1 MAAYLLI
8 IYWIYEEVKTVVK
21 RVTVMISNV
30 SRITILFLVIT
41 LFLVVPGLAQEE
53 EEFFEEEFEE
63 EFDEEFMDDEE
74 FFDDEEVLDEEDA
87 FLEGDEFGE
96 DDFFEDEGELQF
108 GGELEEEPEEDFGEE
123 DNRLGFTVQIVGALP
138 GLPGN
143 TSGGTSVFYPTYKN
157 SALAKWVSP
166 TPFFRISV
174 DFPNYLELGPIG
186 FRTGVDIGMASFE
199 SDPDVLPIDGKFGGI
214 AAFGVATTTFGVTNL
229 KLGVGI
235 VGSSPAYMASQ
246 SFGFSLGSSLDLRL
260 GIRATTAYGPPEE
273 IKREGTHASW
283 VDAFVAFGIS
293 F

>member
-1 MAAYLLI
+1 MAAYLSI
-8 IYWIYEEVKTVVK
+8 IFWIYKEVKLVVK
-21 RVTVMISNV
+21 RVAVMISSI

-53 EEFFEEEFEE
+53 EEFFEEEF
-63 EFDEEFMDDEE
+63 DEEFMDDEE
-74 FFDDEEVLDEEDA
+74 FLDDDEGFMDEEDT

-96 DDFFEDEGELQF
+96 DDFFEDEGDLEF
-108 GGELEEEPEEDFGEE
+108 GGELEEELEEDDFGEE
-123 DNRLGFTVQIVGALP
+123 DSRSGITVQIVGALP

-143 TSGGTSVFYPTYKN
+143 TSGGTGVFYPTYKN
-157 SALAKWVSP
+157 SALTKWVSP

-174 DFPNYLELGPIG
+174 DFPNYLELGSIG
-186 FRTGVDIGMASFE
+186 FRTGVDIGIASFE
-199 SDPDVLPIDGKFGGI
+199 SDPDVLPVDGKFGGI
-214 AAFGVATTTFGVTNL
+214 TAFAVATTTFGVTNL

-246 SFGFSLGSSLDLRL
+246 SFGFALGPTLDLRL

-283 VDAFVAFGIS
+283 VDAFVAFGMT

>member
-1 MAAYLLI
+1 M
-8 IYWIYEEVKTVVK
+8 K
-21 RVTVMISNV
+21 RVTEIISNI

-41 LFLVVPGLAQEE
+41 LFLMVPGLAQEE
-53 EEFFEEEFEE
+53 EEFFEE

-74 FFDDEEVLDEEDA
+74 FFDDEEFLDEEDT

-96 DDFFEDEGELQF
+96 DDFFEDEGDIEF
-108 GGELEEEPEEDFGEE
+108 GGELEEESEEEDFGEE
-123 DNRLGFTVQIVGALP
+123 DNSSGITVQIVGALP

-157 SALAKWVSP
+157 SSLAKWISP
-166 TPFFRISV
+166 TPFFRISI
-174 DFPNYLELGPIG
+174 DFPNYLELGSVG

-214 AAFGVATTTFGVTNL
+214 TAFGVVTTTFGVTNL

-246 SFGFSLGSSLDLRL
+246 SFGFALGPSLDLRL
-260 GIRATTAYGPPEE
+260 GVRATTAYGPPEE

-283 VDAFVAFGIS
+283 VDAFVAFGIT

>member
-8 IYWIYEEVKTVVK
+8 IFWIYEEVKLVVK
-21 RVTVMISNV
+21 RVSVMISSI

-53 EEFFEEEFEE
+53 EEFFEEEF
-63 EFDEEFMDDEE
+63 DEEFMEDEE
-74 FFDDEEVLDEEDA
+74 FLDDDEFLDEEDT

-96 DDFFEDEGELQF
+96 DDFFEDEGDLEF
-108 GGELEEEPEEDFGEE
+108 GGELEEELEEEDFGGE
-123 DNRLGFTVQIVGALP
+123 DSRLGITVQIVGALP

-143 TSGGTSVFYPTYKN
+143 TSGGTGVFYPTYKN
-157 SALAKWVSP
+157 SALTKWVSP

-174 DFPNYLELGPIG
+174 EFPNYLELGSIG
-186 FRTGVDIGMASFE
+186 FRTGVDIGIASFE
-199 SDPDVLPIDGKFGGI
+199 SDPDVLPVDGKFGGI
-214 AAFGVATTTFGVTNL
+214 TAFGVATTTFGVTNL

-246 SFGFSLGSSLDLRL
+246 SFGFALGPSLDLRL
-260 GIRATTAYGPPEE
+260 GIRATTAYSPPEE

>member
-1 MAAYLLI
+1 MGYLLI
-8 IYWIYEEVKTVVK
+8 IFWIYEELKLVVK
-21 RVTVMISNV
+21 RVAVMISSI

-53 EEFFEEEFEE
+53 EEFFEEEF
-63 EFDEEFMDDEE
+63 DEEFMDDEE
-74 FFDDEEVLDEEDA
+74 FLDDDEGFLDEEDS

-96 DDFFEDEGELQF
+96 DGLFEDEGDLEF
-108 GGELEEEPEEDFGEE
+108 GGELEEELEEDFGEE
-123 DNRLGFTVQIVGALP
+123 DNRLGITVQIVGALP

-157 SALAKWVSP
+157 SALTKWVSP

-174 DFPNYLELGPIG
+174 DFPNYLELGSIG

-199 SDPDVLPIDGKFGGI
+199 SDPDVLPVDGKFGGI
-214 AAFGVATTTFGVTNL
+214 TAFGVATTTFGVTNL

-246 SFGFSLGSSLDLRL
+246 SFGFALGPSLDLRL
-260 GIRATTAYGPPEE
+260 GIRATTAYGPPKE

-283 VDAFVAFGIS
+283 VDAFVAFGITL
-293 F
+293 

>member
-74 FFDDEEVLDEEDA
+74 FFDDEEFLDEEDA

-108 GGELEEEPEEDFGEE
+108 GGELEEEPEED
-123 DNRLGFTVQIVGALP
+123 
-138 GLPGN
+138 
-143 TSGGTSVFYPTYKN
+143 
-157 SALAKWVSP
+157 
-166 TPFFRISV
+166 
-174 DFPNYLELGPIG
+174 
-186 FRTGVDIGMASFE
+186 
-199 SDPDVLPIDGKFGGI
+199 
-214 AAFGVATTTFGVTNL
+214 
-229 KLGVGI
+229 
-235 VGSSPAYMASQ
+235 
-246 SFGFSLGSSLDLRL
+246 
-260 GIRATTAYGPPEE
+260 
-273 IKREGTHASW
+273 
-283 VDAFVAFGIS
+283 
-293 F
+293 

>member
-1 MAAYLLI
+1 MVGYLLI
-8 IYWIYEEVKTVVK
+8 IFWIYEELKLVVK
-21 RVTVMISNV
+21 RVAVMISSI

-53 EEFFEEEFEE
+53 EEFFEEEF
-63 EFDEEFMDDEE
+63 DEEFMDDEE
-74 FFDDEEVLDEEDA
+74 FLDDDEFLDEEDT

-96 DDFFEDEGELQF
+96 DDFFEDEGDLEF
-108 GGELEEEPEEDFGEE
+108 GGELEEEPEEEDFGEE
-123 DNRLGFTVQIVGALP
+123 DSRLGITVQIVGALP

-143 TSGGTSVFYPTYKN
+143 TSGGTGVFYPTYKN
-157 SALAKWVSP
+157 SALTKWVSP

-174 DFPNYLELGPIG
+174 DFPNYLELGSIG
-186 FRTGVDIGMASFE
+186 FRTGVDIGMTSFE
-199 SDPDVLPIDGKFGGI
+199 SDPDVLPVDGKFGGI
-214 AAFGVATTTFGVTNL
+214 TAFGVATTTFGVTNL

-246 SFGFSLGSSLDLRL
+246 SFGFALGPSLDLRL

-283 VDAFVAFGIS
+283 VDAFVAFGMT

>member
-1 MAAYLLI
+1 
-8 IYWIYEEVKTVVK
+8 
-21 RVTVMISNV
+21 MISSI

-53 EEFFEEEFEE
+53 EEFFEEEF
-63 EFDEEFMDDEE
+63 DEEFMDDEE
-74 FFDDEEVLDEEDA
+74 FLDDDEFLDEEDT

-96 DDFFEDEGELQF
+96 DDLFEDEGDLEF

-123 DNRLGFTVQIVGALP
+123 DNRLGITVQIVGALP

-143 TSGGTSVFYPTYKN
+143 TSGGTGVFYPTYKN
-157 SALAKWVSP
+157 SALTKWVSP

-174 DFPNYLELGPIG
+174 DFPNYLELGSIG
-186 FRTGVDIGMASFE
+186 FRTGVDIGIASFE
-199 SDPDVLPIDGKFGGI
+199 SDPDVLPVDGKFGGI
-214 AAFGVATTTFGVTNL
+214 TAFGVATTTFGVTNL

-246 SFGFSLGSSLDLRL
+246 SFGFALGPSLDLRL

>member
-8 IYWIYEEVKTVVK
+8 IFWIYEEVKLVMK
-21 RVTVMISNV
+21 RVTEIISNI

-41 LFLVVPGLAQEE
+41 LFLMVPGLAQEE
-53 EEFFEEEFEE
+53 EEFFEE

-74 FFDDEEVLDEEDA
+74 FFDDEEFLDEEDT

-96 DDFFEDEGELQF
+96 DDFFEDEGDIEF
-108 GGELEEEPEEDFGEE
+108 GGELEEESEEEDFGEE
-123 DNRLGFTVQIVGALP
+123 DNSSGITVQIVGALP

-157 SALAKWVSP
+157 SSLAKWISP
-166 TPFFRISV
+166 TPFFRISI
-174 DFPNYLELGPIG
+174 DFPNYLELGSVG

-214 AAFGVATTTFGVTNL
+214 TAFGVVTTTFGVTNL

-246 SFGFSLGSSLDLRL
+246 SFGFALGPSLDLRL
-260 GIRATTAYGPPEE
+260 GVRATTAYGPPEE

-283 VDAFVAFGIS
+283 VDAFVAFGIT

>member
-8 IYWIYEEVKTVVK
+8 IFWIYEEVNLVVK
-21 RVTVMISNV
+21 RVAVMISSI

-53 EEFFEEEFEE
+53 EEFFEEEF
-63 EFDEEFMDDEE
+63 DEEFMDDEE
-74 FFDDEEVLDEEDA
+74 FLDDDEFLDEEDT

-96 DDFFEDEGELQF
+96 DDLFEDEGDLEF
-108 GGELEEEPEEDFGEE
+108 GGELEEELEEDFGEE
-123 DNRLGFTVQIVGALP
+123 DNRLGITVQIVGALP

-157 SALAKWVSP
+157 SALTKWVSP

-174 DFPNYLELGPIG
+174 DFPNYLELGSIG
-186 FRTGVDIGMASFE
+186 FRTGVDIGMTSFE
-199 SDPDVLPIDGKFGGI
+199 SDPDVLPVDGKFGGI
-214 AAFGVATTTFGVTNL
+214 TAFGVATTTFGVTNL

-246 SFGFSLGSSLDLRL
+246 SFGFALGPSLDLRL

-283 VDAFVAFGIS
+283 VDAFVAFGMT

>member
-8 IYWIYEEVKTVVK
+8 IFWIYKEVKLVVK
-21 RVTVMISNV
+21 RVAVMIS
-30 SRITILFLVIT
+30 SIPRITILFLVIT

-53 EEFFEEEFEE
+53 EEFFEEEF
-63 EFDEEFMDDEE
+63 DEEFMDDEE
-74 FFDDEEVLDEEDA
+74 FLDDDEFLDEEDT

-96 DDFFEDEGELQF
+96 DDLFEDESDLEF
-108 GGELEEEPEEDFGEE
+108 GGELEEELEEEDFGEE
-123 DNRLGFTVQIVGALP
+123 DNRLGITVQIVGALP

-143 TSGGTSVFYPTYKN
+143 TSGGTGVFYPTYKN
-157 SALAKWVSP
+157 SALTKWVSP
-166 TPFFRISV
+166 IPFFRISV
-174 DFPNYLELGPIG
+174 DFPNYLELGSIG

-199 SDPDVLPIDGKFGGI
+199 SDPDVLPVDGKFGGI
-214 AAFGVATTTFGVTNL
+214 TAFGVATTTFGVTNL

-246 SFGFSLGSSLDLRL
+246 SFGFTLGPSLDLRL

>member
-8 IYWIYEEVKTVVK
+8 IFWIYEEVNLVVK
-21 RVTVMISNV
+21 RVAVMISSI

-53 EEFFEEEFEE
+53 EEFFEEEF
-63 EFDEEFMDDEE
+63 DEEFMEDEE
-74 FFDDEEVLDEEDA
+74 FLDDDEFLDEEDT

-96 DDFFEDEGELQF
+96 DDFFEDEGDLEF
-108 GGELEEEPEEDFGEE
+108 GGELEEEPEEEDFGEE
-123 DNRLGFTVQIVGALP
+123 DSRLGITVQIVGALP

-157 SALAKWVSP
+157 SSLSKWVSP
-166 TPFFRISV
+166 IPFFRISV
-174 DFPNYLELGPIG
+174 DFPNYLELGSIG
-186 FRTGVDIGMASFE
+186 FRTGVDIGMTSFE
-199 SDPDVLPIDGKFGGI
+199 SDPDVLPVDGKFGGI
-214 AAFGVATTTFGVTNL
+214 TAFAVATTTFGVTNL

-246 SFGFSLGSSLDLRL
+246 SFGFSLGPALDLRL